1 MCEMNKLLNFLV
13 IYLQRFLDDSC
24 CRLQTNILELEEAL
38 VHSHQVVVDLGQV
51 ALDGPVGCLGLH
63 REEDRGGAHCCL
75 AVGEAGRQSPDIQ
88 PDGGDVVPE

>member
-51 ALDGPVGCLGLH
+51 ALDGPVGCLGLY

-75 AVGEAGRQSPDIQ
+75 AVVEAGRQSPDIQ